1 MVPPSVQE
9 KFRVWPVTFLI
20 AQELWSLLG
29 ILRPIVETL
38 PKDPRNIMKTQ
49 QQYEISQTCGGEK
62 YHFGILNGIHK
73 LIRKYTEIH
82 PENFV
87 RTSNKYRLHYPPSK
101 ALVKNSGQS

>member
-29 ILRPIVETL
+29 ILRPTVETL

-49 QQYEISQTCGGEK
+49 QQYEISQTCGGEN
-62 YHFGILNGIHK
+62 YHVFRIVVVDV
-73 LIRKYTEIH
+73 ED
-82 PENFV
+82 
-87 RTSNKYRLHYPPSK
+87 SK
-101 ALVKNSGQS
+101 RSEW